1 MHAARGVRL
10 TFPSVKPTLDVLLLS
25 RYASRGASSRVR
37 MYQYFPDLAAAGIRV
52 TAAPLLAGEDL
63 GRRQTSGGYP
73 VRRLW
78 AAILGRI
85 RAAATRHRYDVL
97 WIEYELMP
105 FLPARLEHLLLRG
118 GPPRVVEYDDAVF
131 HRYDRHRSA
140 LVRRFLGAKIDRVM
154 AGAAVVVAGNAY
166 LAARARAAGARD
178 VAIIPSVVDLERYPV
193 VPPPAGGPPV
203 IGWIGSPSTAAAL
216 DVVAP
221 ALARV
226 CAGGRARVVLVG
238 VTPGLRSWPF
248 PCEERPWIENGEAAD
263 IAGFDIGIMPLAD
276 DAWSRGKCGFKLVQY
291 LACGRPAVASPV
303 GVNPAIVLDGQT
315 GLLASS
321 EAEWVTALDRLI
333 DDPALR
339 ARLGAAGRAHV
350 DAHYAMHRTAPLV
363 ADVLR
368 RAAGGAA
375 SCAA

>member
-1 MHAARGVRL
+1 
-10 TFPSVKPTLDVLLLS
+10 
-25 RYASRGASSRVR
+25 
-37 MYQYFPDLAAAGIRV
+37 MYQYLPTLAAAGIAV
-52 TAAPLLAGEDL
+52 TPAPLLAGEDL
-63 GRRQTSGGYP
+63 GRRQTTGGYP
-73 VRRLW
+73 LRRLW
-78 AAILGRI
+78 AAIRGRVQ
-85 RAAATRHRYDVL
+85 AVATRRRYDVL

-105 FLPARLEHLLLRG
+105 FLPALIEHLLLRG

-131 HRYDRHRSA
+131 HRYDRHRSP
-140 LVRRFLGAKIDRVM
+140 LVRRLLGRKIDRLM

-166 LAARARAAGARD
+166 LADRARAAGARD
-178 VAIIPSVVDLERYPV
+178 VAIIPSVVDLARYPV
-193 VPPPAGGPPV
+193 VPPSAGGPPV

-216 DVVAP
+216 DAVVP

-238 VTPGLRSWPF
+238 VTPGRRAWPF
-248 PCEERPWIENGEAAD
+248 PCEERPWIDGREAAEVG
-263 IAGFDIGIMPLAD
+263 GFDIGIMPLAD

-303 GVNPAIVLDGQT
+303 GVNPAIVIDGTT
-315 GLLASS
+315 GLLAAG
-321 EAEWVTALDRLI
+321 EDAWVAALDRLI

-350 DAHYAMHRTAPLV
+350 EAHYALHRTAPLV

>member
-1 MHAARGVRL
+1 
-10 TFPSVKPTLDVLLLS
+10 
-25 RYASRGASSRVR
+25 
-37 MYQYFPDLAAAGIRV
+37 MYQYLPALAAAGISV

-63 GRRQTSGGYP
+63 GRRQTTGGYP
-73 VRRLW
+73 LGRLW
-78 AAILGRI
+78 AAISGRA
-85 RAAATRHRYDVL
+85 RAVATRRRYDVL

-105 FLPARLEHLLLRG
+105 FLPALVEHLCLRG

-140 LVRRFLGAKIDRVM
+140 LVRGLLGRKIDRLM

-166 LAARARAAGARD
+166 LADRARAAGARD
-178 VAIIPSVVDLERYPV
+178 VAIIPSVVDLDRYPV
-193 VPPPAGGPPV
+193 IPPAAGGPPV
-203 IGWIGSPSTAAAL
+203 IGWIGSPSTAVAL
-216 DVVAP
+216 DAIAP

-238 VTPGLRSWPF
+238 VTPGLRAWPF
-248 PCEERPWIENGEAAD
+248 PCEERPWIDGREAAE
-263 IAGFDIGIMPLAD
+263 IGTFDIGVMPLAD
-276 DAWSRGKCGFKLVQY
+276 DPWSRGKCGFKLVQY

-303 GVNPAIVLDGQT
+303 GVNPAIAIDGTT
-315 GLLASS
+315 GLLATT
-321 EAEWVTALDRLI
+321 EDEWVRALDRLI

-350 DAHYAMHRTAPLV
+350 EAHYALHRTAPLV

>member
-1 MHAARGVRL
+1 
-10 TFPSVKPTLDVLLLS
+10 VKPTLDVLLLS

-37 MYQYFPDLAAAGIRV
+37 MYQYLPALAADGITV
-52 TAAPLLAGEDL
+52 TAAPLLSGADL
-63 GRRQTSGGYP
+63 GRRQASGAYP
-73 VRRLW
+73 WRGLW
-78 AAILGRI
+78 AALRGRT
-85 RAAATRHRYDVL
+85 RAVADRRRYDVL

-105 FLPARLEHLLLRG
+105 FVPALVEHLLLRG

-140 LVRRFLGAKIDRVM
+140 LVRHLLGDKIDRLM
-154 AGAAVVVAGNAY
+154 AGAAAVVAGNTY
-166 LAARARAAGARD
+166 LADRARVAGARD
-178 VAIIPSVVDLERYPV
+178 VTVIPSVVDLDRYPV
-193 VPPPAGGPPV
+193 VPPATVGAPV
-203 IGWIGSPSTAAAL
+203 IGWIGSPSTAVAL
-216 DVVAP
+216 DAVAP

-238 VTPGLRSWPF
+238 VTPGLRRWPF
-248 PCEERPWIENGEAAD
+248 PCEERPWVEGREAAD

-276 DAWSRGKCGFKLVQY
+276 DPWSRGKCGFKLVQY

-303 GVNPAIVLDGQT
+303 GVNPAIAIDGVT
-315 GLLASS
+315 GLLAAS
-321 EAEWVTALDRLI
+321 EDDWVAALDRLVA
-333 DDPALR
+333 DAPLR

-350 DAHYAMHRTAPLV
+350 EAHYALHRTAPLV